1 MYHITLHII
10 MTSDSGYYFTPSES
24 SESSPSSNE
33 VSHLTSESAAEASPF
48 NIILNLHDFI
58 FLQRQTHSALERL

>member
-1 MYHITLHII
+1 MRDITLHI
-10 MTSDSGYYFTPSES
+10 MTSES

-48 NIILNLHDFI
+48 NIILNPHDFI
-58 FLQRQTHSALERL
+58 FCSVKPIQHCVPFIGLSI